1 MSLRDAIADCG
12 LVVGTTCRE
21 GLYRSHSL
29 PPRQVAPKILAAARS
44 GKVALIFGPEDH
56 GLSNQDLQYCQ
67 MLITI
72 PASSE
77 YASLNVAQAAM
88 ICLYEIFLES
98 LEESSEEQIVRAPA
112 ETVEQLFDRMR
123 RSLLNIGF
131 LDPQNPDHL
140 LLALRRILGR
150 AGLEE
155 KDVRIF
161 SGLFRQIEWY
171 AKGGREVAEEKKK
184 KGLKIR

>member
-1 MSLRDAIADCG
+1 
-12 LVVGTTCRE
+12 
-21 GLYRSHSL
+21 
-29 PPRQVAPKILAAARS
+29 
-44 GKVALIFGPEDH
+44 
-56 GLSNQDLQYCQ
+56 
-67 MLITI
+67 
-72 PASSE
+72 
-77 YASLNVAQAAM
+77 M
-88 ICLYEIFLES
+88 ICLYEIFLAS
-98 LEESSEEQIVRAPA
+98 LEENFEEQIVRAPA

-123 RSLLNIGF
+123 RSLLSIGF